1 MQESK
6 LKTAL
11 NVIIFA
17 LIGAAILYFMWQ
29 SQGKAYA
36 EECTLNGV
44 APEDCSLLDK
54 LVSDYRNAKIF
65 WLIVISICFVGSQ
78 FLRAVRWKLLLRPM
92 GYQISTF
99 NAFATLMVG
108 YFANLGVPRIGEF
121 VRAGLIGK
129 YEKVPVEKA
138 FATIVVERIIDVIM
152 LGIMVGLGLLLHYDV
167 LWGYIEENTAM
178 TSTSLF
184 IGAAGLLVVGLIGL
198 YVLNKIR
205 SMDASGLPKIAQKIK
220 GLIDGFTEGL
230 MEVRKLPQV
239 GLFIA
244 QSVGIWVL
252 YYLMHYL
259 CFFAFEPTS
268 HLTASQGILVF
279 DFGAL
284 GVVFPSPGGMGSYHF
299 MIKEALEIFGV
310 SSVDGFSFAMISFF
324 TLTIFCTIIIGLISL
339 LLLPIINGRSQMSAT
354 R

>member
-17 LIGAAILYFMWQ
+17 VIGAAILYFMWQ
-29 SQGKAYA
+29 SQGRAYT
-36 EECTLNGV
+36 EECALKDIP
-44 APEDCSLLDK
+44 AEDCSLLDK
-54 LVSDYRNAKIF
+54 LVSDYRNAKII
-65 WLIVISICFVGSQ
+65 WLVIISICFIASLY
-78 FLRAVRWKLLLRPM
+78 LRAIRWKLLLKPM
-92 GYQISTF
+92 GYQISSF
-99 NAFATLMVG
+99 NSFATLMVG

-152 LGIMVGLGLLLHYDV
+152 LGFMVGLGLLLHYDV
-167 LWGYIEENTAM
+167 LWGYIETH
-178 TSTSLF
+178 
-184 IGAAGLLVVGLIGL
+184 AGLSSTTIIIGGVSLVVVGLVGL
-198 YVLNKIR
+198 YILNKIR

-230 MEVRKLPQV
+230 MEVRNLPNV

-244 QSVGIWVL
+244 QSIGIWIL

-268 HLTASQGILVF
+268 HLTASQGVLVF

-299 MIKEALEIFGV
+299 MIKEALELFGV
-310 SSVDGFSFAMISFF
+310 NSVDGFSFAMISFF

-339 LLLPIINGRSQMSAT
+339 LLLPIVNGRSQMSES